1 MALYPLH
8 RLNPIRRIVADTYQS
23 VSGAGGGAITEMQ
36 QQWNDL
42 LSGAL
47 ASSDAFPHQIADNAL
62 PEIGSPREDGYT
74 SEEWKMVEETRKIMH
89 APEIAISATC
99 VRVPVSVCHSEA
111 VHVEFTE
118 PMSPEEARE
127 LLQSFPGVEVVDDLG
142 GHRYPMPTMGAGR
155 DEVFVGRIR
164 RDGSHPR
171 GLAMWIVSDNLRK
184 GAALNAIQIAEE
196 LVEQD
201 LFPVQQALVAQG
213 PGGAGMS
220 SAFRIILKA
229 LGAVARQWQRTGAG
243 QARGYA
249 RVMLPREL
257 GGMELGQ
264 QKKQGEGK
272 REEGRKAAGG
282 REMVTVGR
290 LLTAMVTPF
299 DEAGTVD
306 VEQAKRLAQ
315 ALVDSGSDGVVLAG
329 TTGEAPTLSR
339 EEKLQ
344 LFSEVKGCLGDRACI
359 VAGAG
364 SYNTAESVELTRD
377 AERQGVDAVMAVVP
391 YYNKPPMEGLY
402 RHFRAIAEATS
413 LPVILYNV
421 PSRTSLNMDA
431 KTVARLS
438 EIDNIIGIKEAGGDY
453 EQAAQILEDSRPG
466 FLVWSGND
474 SDNFGIMALGGY
486 GAVSVAS
493 HLVGRQIRGVLEGVL
508 EGRLAEAAAE
518 HRRLLRL
525 SKGLF
530 VVANPI
536 PVKWCLNEVGFR
548 VGTPRLPLIEAE
560 ADAQAFLRELLS
572 NYAVDLPVGV
582 EQASGA

>member
-1 MALYPLH
+1 
-8 RLNPIRRIVADTYQS
+8 
-23 VSGAGGGAITEMQ
+23 
-36 QQWNDL
+36 
-42 LSGAL
+42 
-47 ASSDAFPHQIADNAL
+47 
-62 PEIGSPREDGYT
+62 
-74 SEEWKMVEETRKIMH
+74 
-89 APEIAISATC
+89 
-99 VRVPVSVCHSEA
+99 
-111 VHVEFTE
+111 
-118 PMSPEEARE
+118 
-127 LLQSFPGVEVVDDLG
+127 
-142 GHRYPMPTMGAGR
+142 
-155 DEVFVGRIR
+155 
-164 RDGSHPR
+164 
-171 GLAMWIVSDNLRK
+171 
-184 GAALNAIQIAEE
+184 
-196 LVEQD
+196 
-201 LFPVQQALVAQG
+201 
-213 PGGAGMS
+213 MS
-220 SAFRIILKA
+220 SVFRTILKV
-229 LGAVARQWQRTGAG
+229 LGAVIRQWQRGGAG
-243 QARGYA
+243 QAKGYA
-249 RVMLPREL
+249 KVMLPREL

-264 QKKQGEGK
+264 QARREEGK

-299 DEAGTVD
+299 DEAGRVD
-306 VEQAKRLAQ
+306 VEQAKHLAQ
-315 ALVDSGSDGVVLAG
+315 ALVNSGSDGVVLAG
-329 TTGEAPTLSR
+329 TTGESPTLSR

-344 LFSEVKGCLGDRACI
+344 LFSEVKGYLGDRACI

-364 SYNTAESVELTRD
+364 SYNTAESAELTRD

-421 PSRTSLNMDA
+421 PSRTSLNMDV

-438 EIDNIIGIKEAGGDY
+438 EIDNIIGIKEAGGDF
-453 EQAAQILEDSRPG
+453 EQAAQILEEARSG

-525 SKGLF
+525 NKGLF
-530 VVANPI
+530 IVANPI

-560 ADAQAFLRELLS
+560 AGTQAFLRDLLS
-572 NYAVDLPVGV
+572 NYAVDLPVGAG
-582 EQASGA
+582 QASGG